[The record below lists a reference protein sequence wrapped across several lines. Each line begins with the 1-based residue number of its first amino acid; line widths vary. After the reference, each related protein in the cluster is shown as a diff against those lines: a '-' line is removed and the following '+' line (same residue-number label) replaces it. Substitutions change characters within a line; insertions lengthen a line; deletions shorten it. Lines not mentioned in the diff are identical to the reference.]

1 MSLQTDGVN
10 LSYFRRRLPNRISSL
25 KYLRYTTLGCIDI
38 KIRKLEFVAKTQLV
52 SYNFTS
58 VSVQKSLLQRTAVW
72 NIKFNRGKQQMLIYF
87 PQAKWLNE
95 TNL

>member
-1 MSLQTDGVN
+1 MSSQPDGVN
-10 LSYFRRRLPNRISSL
+10 LWHFKMRLPNRISSL

-38 KIRKLEFVAKTQLV
+38 KIRKLEFVSKTQFV
-52 SYNFTS
+52 SYNLAS

-72 NIKFNRGKQQMLIYF
+72 NIKFNIGKQKMLSYF
-87 PQAKWLNE
+87 AQAKWLNE